1 MSRFGSGSEAEVIMG
16 LNKPTQE
23 LRSDLKAA
31 ASALEDAAHDLFREA
46 KTYAEPEFLAAMEKI
61 GKLHEFVDKL
71 GGYAEEV
78 KAGDIIRSS
87 NNTS

>member
-1 MSRFGSGSEAEVIMG
+1 MG

-46 KTYAEPEFLAAMEKI
+46 KSYAEPEFLAAMEKI
-61 GKLHEFVDKL
+61 SKLHDHADRLMVL
-71 GGYAEEV
+71 AEEV
-78 KAGDIIRSS
+78 KSGRITRSAKH
-87 NNTS
+87 